1 MSTIMSKEAARKI
14 IDDLPDGATWDDLMH
29 ELYVRE
35 AVERGYADSVA
46 GRTMSV
52 NEVRAKY
59 GLPE

>member
-1 MSTIMSKEAARKI
+1 MSTIMSKDAARKI
-14 IDDLPDGATWDDLMH
+14 IDAMPEGATWDDLMY

-35 AVERGYADSVA
+35 AVERGYADSRA
-46 GRTMSV
+46 GRTRLV